1 MRKTETLNL
10 RRNAKILRSNMTE
23 AERVLWYYLRAKR
36 FCGIKFYR
44 QKIVGNYIADFLSL
58 NPRLII
64 ELDGSQH
71 AEQIEYD
78 RIRTTY
84 LEEQQFTVIRFWNDE
99 VLRNINMVLD
109 VIFAAIH
116 ENIPSPSE
124 NLRFSPPSPVSVRG
138 EYITGKQYETLSN
151 YSRPRSHRWASSS
164 SASGRLCETDDLYR

>member
-10 RRNAKILRSNMTE
+10 RQNSKTLRSNMTE
-23 AERVLWYYLRAKR
+23 AERVLWYHLRAKR

-99 VLRNINMVLD
+99 VLRHINMVLD

-124 NLRFSPPSPVSVRG
+124 NPTDFLHPILATLAPSERLAKPTFKCKHLSRAG
-138 EYITGKQYETLSN
+138 EGNI
-151 YSRPRSHRWASSS
+151 
-164 SASGRLCETDDLYR
+164 